1 MLWQAFVLL
10 LMCCA
15 CVGCSGEP
23 KTEAPPE
30 SAEPE
35 TAKPEGAKPETAIP
49 ETAEPETA
57 KPEVVKPETAMPESA
72 KKEQGGKSSAAAEPK
87 PVDYEADPI
96 VMTPRQ
102 WKDHKKELRYKTEH
116 LKGRTIQITGEVSD
130 MGINIGYYDEKKPAT
145 ALDLYLPKDE
155 NTINDVSCE
164 FFGPPVWRSAGPGQ
178 TVTLEFKYSGDFSAR
193 PVDCKIVSVKGKPFP
208 AVQAS
213 ELAAAFAKDSAAVDK
228 KYIHKPENSDS
239 DFDIERKSLG
249 IAGKVKEVDKS
260 DSGSVTIL
268 FETGQDVTVEAEM
281 YSHIASKVKLPAV
294 GDEYRVWGMYQSSGN
309 QGFGGKSVGV
319 SDAVP
324 FPVK

>member
-1 MLWQAFVLL
+1 MFRQALVVL
-10 LMCCA
+10 LMCFM

-23 KTEAPPE
+23 KTEVPD

-35 TAKPEGAKPETAIP
+35 TV
-49 ETAEPETA
+49 EPETG
-57 KPEVVKPETAMPESA
+57 MPDAA
-72 KKEQGGKSSAAAEPK
+72 KKEQGAKPSAATEPK
-87 PVDYEADPI
+87 PVDYEANPI
-96 VMTPRQ
+96 VMTARQ
-102 WKDHKKELRYKTEH
+102 WKDHKNELDYKTEH

-130 MGINIGYYDEKKPAT
+130 LGINFGYYDEKKPAT

-155 NTINDVSCE
+155 NTVNDVSCE
-164 FFGPPVWRSAGPGQ
+164 FFGPPVWRSVGPGQ
-178 TVTLEFKYSGDFSAR
+178 KVTVEFKYSGDFSAR
-193 PVDCKIVSVKGKPFP
+193 PVDCKIVSVEGKPFP

-213 ELAAAFAKDSAAVDK
+213 ELAAEFAKDSAAVDK

-249 IAGKVKEVDKS
+249 IAGKVKEVNKS

-281 YSHIASKVKLPAV
+281 FAHIADKVKLPAA
-294 GDEYRVWGMYQSSGN
+294 GDEYRVWGTYQSSGN
-309 QGFGGKSVGV
+309 QGFGGKSLGV